1 MTIRFNDHEQ
11 VYEITSI
18 RHKHGI
24 VVLKGEGLP
33 EENTSGFRLIDG
45 NAVVEDYSEYRTK
58 YNVITQKAGV
68 MALSKGMVETKE
80 NSAATLLYTP
90 QEKEIVE
97 DVEPL
102 SNEELT
108 EAVAEL
114 MYEVSTAQLGL

>member
-1 MTIRFNDHEQ
+1 MNVNI
-11 VYEITSI
+11 YI
-18 RHKHGI
+18 
-24 VVLKGEGLP
+24 
-33 EENTSGFRLIDG
+33 
-45 NAVVEDYSEYRTK
+45 EYRTK